1 MICIAADVIHHFH
14 LQKSFTK
21 LIMDCEYTE
30 YLNILDLRI
39 IISIV
44 HQMEWIDWIQ
54 NIRKTYKQF
63 EH

>member
-21 LIMDCEYTE
+21 LIMDCEHTE

-44 HQMEWIDWIQ
+44 HQMEWID
-54 NIRKTYKQF
+54 
-63 EH
+63 